1 MRNKAGLISTAPLP
15 APLRGG
21 LIFLTGVGFVS
32 YHSPDRLS
40 LPSFPDLSSAA
51 EENGDQFVTNLLTSP
66 LLSAVPSMS
75 KERVA
80 RLREVAMKSRNLK
93 LVCPLSTPE
102 DLRRALA
109 RHRSRPSVRPR

>member
-32 YHSPDRLS
+32 YHSPDR

-75 KERVA
+75 KERVP
-80 RLREVAMKSRNLK
+80 RLREVATRSRNLK
-93 LVCPLSTPE
+93 LV
-102 DLRRALA
+102 
-109 RHRSRPSVRPR
+109 H